1 MANQD
6 LINLVCNNLPTW
18 REELTNWNFQ
28 KIGDMLD
35 LYGSDVPQVCRL
47 FWLQR
52 VSDTQPFVDVSENG
66 STASQSQDHAQ
77 AVAMLAYWDKQ
88 LTTGSRTSIG
98 KIKKRY
104 ARPKVTAG
112 LDDWGY
118 GGPYAKTD

>member
-77 AVAMLAYWDKQ
+77 AVAMLAYWDNNIAK
-88 LTTGSRTSIG
+88 GSYS
-98 KIKKRY
+98 KVSQIKRRYKRPRGY
-104 ARPKVTAG
+104 VPV
-112 LDDWGY
+112 DDYGY
-118 GGPYAKTD
+118 GGVYVRTD